1 MFSTWTSSTAGI
13 RRIGIALTL
22 TAAVILA
29 SVGMASAQAA
39 APAQAP
45 AAAPAVQTR
54 TFTGDVGVMSYI
66 VKGDKAADF
75 EALIVKLKDA
85 LAKSEKPDR
94 KAQGAGW
101 RVLKQVEARPDGNI
115 TYLFLIDPVV
125 KDADYTFSAVLY
137 EAFPM
142 ERQAVYEAIKASVVG
157 SGMVNYQSI
166 MAAVK

>member
-13 RRIGIALTL
+13 RRIGLALTL

-39 APAQAP
+39 PQ
-45 AAAPAVQTR
+45 AAAPAPAAQTR
-54 TFTGDVGVMSYI
+54 TFSGDVGVMSYI

-75 EALIVKLKDA
+75 EALIAKLKEG

-101 RVLKQVEARPDGNI
+101 RVLKQVEARPDGNV

-137 EAFPM
+137 EAFPT
-142 ERQAVYEAIKASVVG
+142 ERQAIYEAIKNSVVG
-157 SGMVNYQSI
+157 SGMVNYQSV
-166 MAAVK
+166 MAPVK